1 MKEKDLKIS
10 EANDVESN
18 DIDDIDLDEDEEL
31 DLTNVK
37 RKIYDESE
45 DIIDESEFSKKEL
58 KKRKKLIK
66 QKKKFFFK
74 EDIKYRGPLSYRYL
88 RIFAW
93 IAVAVTQVIIL
104 NNVSV
109 LPEKIINE
117 NVEVYVLGF
126 IASLSVPLFIIATIS
141 TIINRSKSIKSIL
154 IFYGAAYLA
163 LAISIV
169 FLYYR
174 YVNNLLI
181 KLGTSAE
188 NVQKLND
195 ELGNKLEVNVFADL
209 LAMAIFYFFTMYS
222 PKKHLLGKKRFTYR
236 FLALVPI
243 IFGIVSYVVK
253 SLSNLGICQLPFAVK
268 PFLATKSP
276 MIYVLFI
283 VIVYWLKLRE
293 KKYLKLGGT
302 KEQYKVFE
310 QTNRNSLSF
319 AIFLSV
325 LCLILSVVDSIL
337 YLLPFMLQDSELYFY
352 MSAFGIGENS
362 GLFIAIPIILLFSYT
377 RRHKNSSIDI
387 IIILGGVGI
396 VALTYIEM
404 IYEIVIR
411 LAANAAA

>member
-1 MKEKDLKIS
+1 MKEKDLEIS

-31 DLTNVK
+31 DLTDVK

-45 DIIDESEFSKKEL
+45 DIIDESELSKKEL

-104 NNVSV
+104 NNVSI

-117 NVEVYVLGF
+117 NVEIYVLGF

-181 KLGTSAE
+181 KIGISPEDVKSLSD
-188 NVQKLND
+188 K
-195 ELGNKLEVNVFADL
+195 LGNKLEVNVFADL
-209 LAMAIFYFFTMYS
+209 LAMAIFYFFTMYA

-236 FLALVPI
+236 ILAIVPI
-243 IFGIVSYVVK
+243 IFGIVSYVV
-253 SLSNLGICQLPFAVK
+253 SEVSDTELS
-268 PFLATKSP
+268 FLDAPAKTKATDDELRFEILKD
-276 MIYVLFI
+276 IYLTKK
-283 VIVYWLKLRE
+283 YAEEKAQKKAEAKRNNQKLLDIIARKQDEALE
-293 KKYLKLGGT
+293 KKSI
-302 KEQYKVFE
+302 KELEK
-310 QTNRNSLSF
+310 
-319 AIFLSV
+319 
-325 LCLILSVVDSIL
+325 
-337 YLLPFMLQDSELYFY
+337 MLESED
-352 MSAFGIGENS
+352 EE
-362 GLFIAIPIILLFSYT
+362 
-377 RRHKNSSIDI
+377 DEDD
-387 IIILGGVGI
+387 V
-396 VALTYIEM
+396 
-404 IYEIVIR
+404 
-411 LAANAAA
+411 